1 MRLCGSLLL
10 VIGHS
15 SANVASCK
23 TPCCAAERRPFLITG
38 CGRCGSHAIARLF
51 IQSGLDVRHEELGVD
66 GAVHWGWAWWRDSL
80 RGRALPAPFQTKE
93 RRSAV
98 RYTDPDFRFRVV
110 AHYVRHPLT
119 SVQSLEKCF
128 CGSPSRASVNGSKI
142 DPVSEASYRI
152 VATHQP
158 GLPSGATHR
167 AMFYWHA
174 TNAYLETRS
183 DFRFRVEAVNTSEL
197 VGALGYNLS
206 DDAVARSCADE
217 RASSSTRAAPSVSSS
232 ATWQHEWGRL
242 AAVNSSLA
250 QAMRAAAIRYG
261 YDPDSPPES
270 SAALCQLRHKELAS
284 QSVCEDARDGAHW
297 ARGDV
302 ARSIAQSSPSRSP
315 LPRAQRDE
323 TRPSARSPT
332 RSPVS
337 ITSTLKTTTPPPPST
352 TDSSSDDWVQ
362 KCLTDPRV
370 QCADG
375 RSCPTTPAPPRSCL
389 RSSVPFRTPL
399 ARVRCCFRCC
409 LMHWLEESG
418 LARCVGSRAHA
429 IGKRVKRVNELSYT
443 HMRARARA
451 RNIEVNSATWAGGLE
466 LGRDPLT
473 NVMVHRRCARA
484 VVRAPCAPYPH
495 LTLWLPNS
503 TAPAQIVL
511 GGGPR
516 LRAQGR
522 EHGPLRESI
531 DRPTGTCLFERGFFF
546 INVWQM
552 CCLWWRR

>member
-1 MRLCGSLLL
+1 MRM
-10 VIGHS
+10 
-15 SANVASCK
+15 
-23 TPCCAAERRPFLITG
+23 PCAALPTRAA
-38 CGRCGSHAIARLF
+38 CVGS
-51 IQSGLDVRHEELGVD
+51 
-66 GAVHWGWAWWRDSL
+66 
-80 RGRALPAPFQTKE
+80 
-93 RRSAV
+93 
-98 RYTDPDFRFRVV
+98 
-110 AHYVRHPLT
+110 
-119 SVQSLEKCF
+119 
-128 CGSPSRASVNGSKI
+128 
-142 DPVSEASYRI
+142 
-152 VATHQP
+152 
-158 GLPSGATHR
+158 
-167 AMFYWHA
+167 YW
-174 TNAYLETRS
+174 NKS
-183 DFRFRVEAVNTSEL
+183 
-197 VGALGYNLS
+197 
-206 DDAVARSCADE
+206 
-217 RASSSTRAAPSVSSS
+217 SSSTLRATSNQHVAAMLSPIDSRWWTSFTHILLVRAPLERYLSLVSMEIGSQNQSRLLSYLPNWDGAAPLPIFGKERQWVRWQNYDNCLTRHFVVNGGFQANIGDAEANEARRTLAKFHLILDFAGLPNESNDLMLTVLGVPPAKPTSKPNPAFRVHEQWRPS
-232 ATWQHEWGRL
+232 AT
-242 AAVNSSLA
+242 
-250 QAMRAAAIRYG
+250 AMVATIAAAARATFAHTNRF
-261 YDPDSPPES
+261 DM
-270 SAALCQLRHKELAS
+270 A
-284 QSVCEDARDGAHW
+284 VFEDAQERIKAHW

-302 ARSIAQSSPSRSP
+302 ASSIAQSSPSRSP

>member
-1 MRLCGSLLL
+1 MPRRRSAANRKVHTKVHTFSHTMRLCGSLLL

-250 QAMRAAAIRYG
+250 QAMRAAALFVRSSILTSNAG
-261 YDPDSPPES
+261 GGDSVW
-270 SAALCQLRHKELAS
+270 LRPRLAS
-284 QSVCEDARDGAHW
+284 GV
-297 ARGDV
+297 
-302 ARSIAQSSPSRSP
+302 
-315 LPRAQRDE
+315 QR
-323 TRPSARSPT
+323 R
-332 RSPVS
+332 
-337 ITSTLKTTTPPPPST
+337 
-352 TDSSSDDWVQ
+352 
-362 KCLTDPRV
+362 
-370 QCADG
+370 
-375 RSCPTTPAPPRSCL
+375 
-389 RSSVPFRTPL
+389 SVPIETQG
-399 ARVRCCFRCC
+399 ARF
-409 LMHWLEESG
+409 
-418 LARCVGSRAHA
+418 
-429 IGKRVKRVNELSYT
+429 
-443 HMRARARA
+443 
-451 RNIEVNSATWAGGLE
+451 
-466 LGRDPLT
+466 
-473 NVMVHRRCARA
+473 A
-484 VVRAPCAPYPH
+484 V
-495 LTLWLPNS
+495 
-503 TAPAQIVL
+503 
-511 GGGPR
+511 R
-516 LRAQGR
+516 LRGR
-522 EHGPLRESI
+522 
-531 DRPTGTCLFERGFFF
+531 
-546 INVWQM
+546 
-552 CCLWWRR
+552 